1 MDSPSEYLSDNDS
14 AFEEYESGIEDVT
27 NKITAKK
34 EKPIKLSFND
44 DDGDGDG
51 DGEDDDEDDDIE
63 DDDVDIDDDE
73 IVDKSNIIEDLGNE
87 DIEDEDIDTDKQYY
101 NNEIDENAN
110 ISLSDDSDDDYDDD
124 YYEKIDS
131 ELKQDYIIK
140 YHSNLLQNNYDEIE
154 TLSKITGLNKYGITD
169 ELHKTVPILTKY
181 EKARILGLRAKQ
193 LENGSLP
200 LIELDKSIIDPYLIA
215 IKELEQKKIPF
226 IIKRPLP
233 NGACEYWKI
242 KDLELLL

>member
-1 MDSPSEYLSDNDS
+1 MDSPTDYLSDNDS
-14 AFEEYESGIEDVT
+14 GIEEYESEIEDVT
-27 NKITAKK
+27 NKIIAKK

-44 DDGDGDG
+44 D
-51 DGEDDDEDDDIE
+51 EDDDDDDDDDDVEDDD
-63 DDDVDIDDDE
+63 DGVIDDDTDDD
-73 IVDKSNIIEDLGNE
+73 IVDKSDVDEDLG
-87 DIEDEDIDTDKQYY
+87 DEEVDTDKKYY
-101 NNEIDENAN
+101 NKEIEENAN
-110 ISLSDDSDDDYDDD
+110 INLSDDSDDEYDDN

-131 ELKQDYIIK
+131 ELKQDYIMK
-140 YHSNLLQNNYDEIE
+140 YHSNLMQNNYDEIE

-200 LIELDKSIIDPYLIA
+200 LVELDKSIIDPYLIA

>member
-1 MDSPSEYLSDNDS
+1 MDSPTDYLSDNDS
-14 AFEEYESGIEDVT
+14 GIEEYESEIEDVT
-27 NKITAKK
+27 NKIIAKK

-44 DDGDGDG
+44 DEDNDD
-51 DGEDDDEDDDIE
+51 DDDDDDDVEDDDDGVIE
-63 DDDVDIDDDE
+63 DDTDDD
-73 IVDKSNIIEDLGNE
+73 IVDKSDVDEDLG
-87 DIEDEDIDTDKQYY
+87 DEEVDTDKKYY
-101 NNEIDENAN
+101 NKEIEENAN
-110 ISLSDDSDDDYDDD
+110 INLSDDSDDEYDDN

-131 ELKQDYIIK
+131 ELKQDYIMK
-140 YHSNLLQNNYDEIE
+140 YHSNLMQNNYDEIE

-200 LIELDKSIIDPYLIA
+200 LVELDKSIIDPYLIA